1 MKSHPNWLNEKY
13 HKIFDWFLNLG
24 SHEINLINYF
34 FDNELKF
41 HKAYMINS
49 LHVRSD
55 FLYKKSLVSF
65 DLVNTGL
72 GIWKRVVSLFL
83 KKVEFF
89 LKFHLL

>member
-1 MKSHPNWLNEKY
+1 MKKDKFFIISEAGVN
-13 HKIFDWFLNLG
+13 HKV
-24 SHEINLINYF
+24 
-34 FDNELKF
+34 
-41 HKAYMINS
+41 YMINS